1 MECGEVREEFSAL
14 IDGEL
19 APEQRRAVEAHLTQC
34 SECLRELDRI
44 KRIDVLYRGLA
55 PQTARIGFEEGVNR
69 AVLAASETRRRPR
82 MRLWPRLLP
91 VVAAAALLLVVL
103 GATVL
108 RTGRDAARMAQTT
121 SAPAAQAMR
130 LEVAKQPEAT
140 RYVSPERAVAGDG
153 ATAMAGASPKAKVG
167 EKVAMES
174 LGSEAGTRRVLADGV
189 SKQEA
194 MKLKGGVPTELP
206 EETTIAAERVTE
218 QPSDKLA
225 EKAPSPSARETVG
238 AAAELKPDEMA
249 QQVGEQEAVPA
260 APAFATPPEE
270 TTPRARL
277 AGKHAPHKLAEN
289 TPSEAAEEAAKSAVE
304 PEPKVMDKS
313 GREEIEV
320 SAAPARAAH
329 RLAAEPVL
337 SAPPMPRAVAALPKA
352 HDLVEPSMPSAAA
365 PEAPAMVPPPPMSA
379 EKASMAAA
387 APPPSPAPRAEARMA
402 PVPPRVPALAEGA
415 PASEKAGEAGSQ
427 AHVAMAGPAA
437 KTQEA
442 AGRYVARGDN
452 LREQG
457 ELTRAIE
464 NYKSALDLEPKNVN
478 ILVKLGETLLQNGK
492 KKEALR
498 QLQQAVKVEPR
509 SVAAQCSL
517 ARALE
522 SAGRVDEAVEHLQKA
537 LEIDPSSAQ
546 AKEALERLKPAPKKP

>member
-1 MECGEVREEFSAL
+1 MECGEVREEFSAM

-34 SECLRELDRI
+34 SGCLRELDRI

-55 PQTARIGFEEGVNR
+55 PRTAPIGFEEGINTILVGGWTVGSR
-69 AVLAASETRRRPR
+69 LRAASGTRRRPR

-91 VVAAAALLLVVL
+91 VVVAAALLLVVL

-108 RTGRDAARMAQTT
+108 RTGRLAVSKDRMAQNATE
-121 SAPAAQAMR
+121 PA
-130 LEVAKQPEAT
+130 
-140 RYVSPERAVAGDG
+140 
-153 ATAMAGASPKAKVG
+153 
-167 EKVAMES
+167 
-174 LGSEAGTRRVLADGV
+174 RVLADTAGQ
-189 SKQEA
+189 QEA
-194 MKLKGGVPTELP
+194 MGLKGETP
-206 EETTIAAERVTE
+206 EAPRRGPTIAAEPAF
-218 QPSDKLA
+218 QHMADKLA
-225 EKAPSPSARETVG
+225 ENAPTSAVR
-238 AAAELKPDEMA
+238 
-249 QQVGEQEAVPA
+249 EAVGVRA
-260 APAFATPPEE
+260 KPESDVSVQG
-270 TTPRARL
+270 L
-277 AGKHAPHKLAEN
+277 
-289 TPSEAAEEAAKSAVE
+289 SIQEAAKPAVE
-304 PEPKVMDKS
+304 PESKVMDKS

-320 SAAPARAAH
+320 SAARARAAH
-329 RLAAEPVL
+329 RLDAEPVL
-337 SAPPMPRAVAALPKA
+337 SAPSMPAPEIEL
-352 HDLVEPSMPSAAA
+352 SMPSAVA
-365 PEAPAMVPPPPMSA
+365 PETPAMAPPPPMSP
-379 EKASMAAA
+379 EKASVAAA
-387 APPPSPAPRAEARMA
+387 APPPPPAPRAEARMA
-402 PVPPRVPALAEGA
+402 PVPSRVPALADGA
-415 PASEKAGEAGSQ
+415 PALEKAGEAGSQ

-442 AGRYVARGDN
+442 AGRYVARGDS

-464 NYKSALDLEPKNVN
+464 NYKSALDLEPKNVD

-509 SVAAQCSL
+509 SVAAQCGL

>member
-19 APEQRRAVEAHLTQC
+19 ASEQRRAVEAHLTQC
-34 SECLRELDRI
+34 SGCLRELDRI

-55 PQTARIGFEEGVNR
+55 PQTAPIGFEESINTI
-69 AVLAASETRRRPR
+69 LAASETRRRPR

-108 RTGRDAARMAQTT
+108 RTGRDAARTAQTT
-121 SAPAAQAMR
+121 SEPAAQVMR
-130 LEVAKQPEAT
+130 LEVAKQPEAV
-140 RYVSPERAVAGDG
+140 RYASPERAVAGDG
-153 ATAMAGASPKAKVG
+153 ATAMAGAPPKAKAG

-189 SKQEA
+189 SKQEV
-194 MKLKGGVPTELP
+194 MKSKGGVPAELP

-218 QPSDKLA
+218 QPLDKLA
-225 EKAPSPSARETVG
+225 ETA
-238 AAAELKPDEMA
+238 
-249 QQVGEQEAVPA
+249 
-260 APAFATPPEE
+260 
-270 TTPRARL
+270 
-277 AGKHAPHKLAEN
+277 
-289 TPSEAAEEAAKSAVE
+289 PSEAAEEATKPAVE
-304 PEPKVMDKS
+304 PEPSKVMDKKS

-320 SAAPARAAH
+320 SAAPAHAAH

-337 SAPPMPRAVAALPKA
+337 SAPPMPKAVAALPKA
-352 HDLVEPSMPSAAA
+352 HELVEPSMPSATAA
-365 PEAPAMVPPPPMSA
+365 EAPAMAPPPPMSA
-379 EKASMAAA
+379 EKASVAAA
-387 APPPSPAPRAEARMA
+387 APPPPPAPQREARMA
-402 PVPPRVPALAEGA
+402 PAPSRLPALAEGA
-415 PASEKAGEAGSQ
+415 PALEKTGEAGSQ

-442 AGRYVARGDN
+442 AGRYVARGDS

-464 NYKSALDLEPKNVN
+464 NYRSALDLEPRNVD

-498 QLQQAVKVEPR
+498 QLQEAVKVEPR
-509 SVAAQCSL
+509 SLAAQCGL

-522 SAGRVDEAVEHLQKA
+522 STGRVDEAVEHLQKA
-537 LEIDPSSAQ
+537 LEIDPRSPQ

>member
-1 MECGEVREEFSAL
+1 MECAAVREEFSAL

-19 APEQRRAVEAHLTQC
+19 APEQRAAVEAHLSQC
-34 SECLRELDRI
+34 SGCLRELERI

-55 PQTARIGFEEGVNR
+55 PQTAPICFEEGVNR
-69 AVLAASETRRRPR
+69 AVLAASGTGRRPR
-82 MRLWPRLLP
+82 MRLWPRFLP
-91 VVAAAALLLVVL
+91 VLAAAALLLVVL

-121 SAPAAQAMR
+121 SEPAAQAMR
-130 LEVAKQPEAT
+130 LEVAKQPEAA
-140 RYVSPERAVAGDG
+140 RYMSPDRAVAGDG
-153 ATAMAGASPKAKVG
+153 ATATAGASPEAKVG

-206 EETTIAAERVTE
+206 EETTIAAERVIE
-218 QPSDKLA
+218 QPSDKLT
-225 EKAPSPSARETVG
+225 ENAPSSSARETVG
-238 AAAELKPDEMA
+238 TAAEPKPDEMA
-249 QQVGEQEAVPA
+249 QQVSEQEAVPA
-260 APAFATPPEE
+260 APALAAPPEE
-270 TTPRARL
+270 TRPRARL
-277 AGKHAPHKLAEN
+277 GGKHAPHKLAEN
-289 TPSEAAEEAAKSAVE
+289 TPSEAAEEAAKPAARPESEMIAKRGVEERRALAVPERAARRSAAESAV
-304 PEPKVMDKS
+304 
-313 GREEIEV
+313 
-320 SAAPARAAH
+320 PA
-329 RLAAEPVL
+329 
-337 SAPPMPRAVAALPKA
+337 
-352 HDLVEPSMPSAAA
+352 PSMPAPAIELSMPSTVA
-365 PEAPAMVPPPPMSA
+365 PEAPAMAPPPPMPA
-379 EKASMAAA
+379 EKASVAAA
-387 APPPSPAPRAEARMA
+387 APPPPPAPRAEARMA
-402 PVPPRVPALAEGA
+402 PAPSRVPALAEGA
-415 PASEKAGEAGSQ
+415 PASEKAGEARSQ

-442 AGRYVARGDN
+442 AGRYVARGDS

-464 NYKSALDLEPKNVN
+464 NYKSALDLEPRNVD

-509 SVAAQCSL
+509 SVAAQCGL

-522 SAGRVDEAVEHLQKA
+522 SAGRVDEAVDHLQKA
-537 LEIDPSSAQ
+537 LEIDPNSAQ